1 MPAAQLRGLLLVA
14 GAGAALA
21 LVHLAGVAGA
31 LIGFGLMLFG
41 LVFSAPAAPRSDAP
55 GANWWSL
62 MAAGVALALIGIP
75 LELVW
80 ETPGGLLTAAGSGL
94 VVVGVALGLP

>member
-1 MPAAQLRGLLLVA
+1 VPAAQLRGLLLVA

-21 LVHLAGVAGA
+21 LVDLTGTAGA
-31 LIGFGLMLFG
+31 VVGVGLMLFG
-41 LVFSAPAAPRSDAP
+41 LIFTAPAAPGSDAP
-55 GANWWSL
+55 AGNWWGL
-62 MAAGVALALIGIP
+62 MAAGVGLAVIGVP

-80 ETPGGLLTAAGSGL
+80 ETPGGLLTALGSGL